1 MVNAME
7 LNDRIIVTG
16 AKGLVGSALVE
27 HMKNVGYKN
36 IIEVGRLECDLVDTL
51 ATRRFFEKN
60 RPAYVFHAAARVY
73 GIMGNMKNKALSF
86 YDNVMINTN
95 VVDAAQQVGV
105 KKITVMGTGAVY
117 PYPSPG
123 LPLKE
128 NMIFLGEPHPAENSY
143 AHAKRA
149 MLAMLTAYEESYGLE
164 WAYVVSC
171 NLFGPRD
178 KFDIEFGHV
187 VPSLIK
193 KFYDAKHKGGS
204 VVVWGDGSAQRDF
217 MYVKDTARVGLEIMK
232 TIKGPVNMGSG
243 TVFRIR
249 DIVHMIADI
258 TGMADKVVW
267 DAEKPNGQDYRAYD
281 LSKLNAIGFQC
292 QYSIRDGL
300 EETWNWY
307 CEQASRGLQ

>member
-1 MVNAME
+1 MN
-7 LNDRIIVTG
+7 LNDRILVTG

-27 HMKNVGYKN
+27 HLKNEGYKN
-36 IIEVGRLECDLVDTL
+36 VIELGRHDCDLIDTTS
-51 ATRRFFEKN
+51 TRRFFEEQ
-60 RPAYVFHAAARVY
+60 RPDYVFHAAARVY

-95 VVDAAQQVGV
+95 VVDAAQRVGV
-105 KKITVMGTGAVY
+105 KKIAVMGTGAVY

-128 NMIFLGEPHPAENSY
+128 DMIFMGEPHAAENSY

-149 MLAMLTAYEESYGLE
+149 MLAMLRAYEESYGLE

-193 KFYDAKHKGGS
+193 KFYDARQSGGN

-217 MYVKDTARVGLEIMK
+217 MYVKDTARVGLAIMK
-232 TIKGPVNMGSG
+232 HIKGPANIGSG
-243 TVFRIR
+243 MVYRIR
-249 DIVHMIADI
+249 DIVDMITDI

-267 DAEKPNGQDYRAYD
+267 DATKPNGQDYRAYD
-281 LSKLNAIGFQC
+281 LTKINSIGFKC
-292 QYSIRDGL
+292 QSTIREGL
-300 EETWNWY
+300 EETWAWY
-307 CEQASRGLQ
+307 SKQESEGAK

>member
-1 MVNAME
+1 MNKSDKI
-7 LNDRIIVTG
+7 LITG

-27 HMKNVGYKN
+27 HLRQKGFNN
-36 IIEVGRLECDLVDTL
+36 IIEVGRDNCDLTDTL
-51 ATRRFFEKN
+51 ATRKFFEQSK
-60 RPAYVFHAAARVY
+60 PDYVFHAAARVY

-95 VVDAAQQVGV
+95 VVDAAQRVGV

-123 LPLKE
+123 LPLRE
-128 NMIFLGEPHPAENSY
+128 DMIFMGSPHPAEDSY

-149 MLAMLTAYEESYGLE
+149 MLAMLQSYQESYGMN

-178 KFDIEFGHV
+178 KFDPEFGHV

-193 KFYDAKHKGGS
+193 KFYDAKQSGS
-204 VVVWGDGSAQRDF
+204 KVVVWGNGSAQRDF
-217 MYVKDTARVGLEIMK
+217 MYVKDTARVALAIMENLNGA
-232 TIKGPVNMGSG
+232 TNIGSG
-243 TVFRIR
+243 TVFKIR
-249 DIVHMIADI
+249 DIVEMIADI
-258 TGMADKVVW
+258 SGMADQVVW

-281 LSKLNAIGFQC
+281 LSKIQSIGFSC
-292 QYSIRDGL
+292 SYSIRQGL
-300 EETWNWY
+300 EETWSWY
-307 CEQASRGLQ
+307 VDAAGSSQN